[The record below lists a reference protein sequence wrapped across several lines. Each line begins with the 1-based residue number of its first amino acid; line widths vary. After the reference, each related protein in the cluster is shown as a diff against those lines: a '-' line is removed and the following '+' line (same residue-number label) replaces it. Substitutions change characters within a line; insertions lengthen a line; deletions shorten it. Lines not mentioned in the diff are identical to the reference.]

1 MVALKVSLMVEMKVV
16 HLVDVMEVLMAALLV
31 VEREFFEVGNLVV
44 VMVVALAV
52 SSGVTLVGRTVDKR
66 EQSME

>member
-66 EQSME
+66 EQLME

>member
-1 MVALKVSLMVEMKVV
+1 MKVSLTVDMKVV

-31 VEREFFEVGNLVV
+31 VEREFSEVENLVV

-66 EQSME
+66 EQLME